1 MGGPV
6 QARAMADADI
16 LPSVKGI
23 LILDDEGSRL
33 VAKYFGAPELD
44 TEEQQSAFEK
54 LLFQKT
60 SRIQS
65 ARHDTDIIMLDNSIV
80 VFHFVCDCLFYVI
93 GKVDDNELLLEA
105 VLNGLVEVLS
115 NLMSNGLGSQLEKM
129 TLMDQLEQVLVAVD
143 EVVDGGLLLETDPTV
158 ITNRVA
164 MRGATDD
171 VPLAEQS
178 LSQVMAAA
186 REQMTRALLK

>member
-1 MGGPV
+1 MGD
-6 QARAMADADI
+6 REAMAEADI
-16 LPSVKGI
+16 LPSVKAI
-23 LILDDEGSRL
+23 MILDDEGTRL
-33 VAKYFGAPELD
+33 VAKYYSEDLN
-44 TEEQQSAFEK
+44 TEEKQSAFEK
-54 LLFQKT
+54 LLFTKT
-60 SRIQS
+60 SRNQS
-65 ARHDTDIIMLDNSIV
+65 ARHDTDIIMLDQSVI
-80 VFHFVCDCLFYVI
+80 VFHFVCDCLFYVV

-115 NLMSNGLGSQLEKM
+115 NLLSNGLGSQLEKL
-129 TLMDQLEQVLVAVD
+129 TLMDQLEQVLIAVD

-186 REQMTRALLK
+186 CEQMTRALLK